1 MSGDSP
7 AITIR
12 PMARADL
19 RRVAEIANS
28 LPTAPHWP
36 EAAYAHAIDPRA
48 ILRRIAL
55 VAENPDGAVVAFAI
69 ASVIVPQAE
78 LETIAVAAEA
88 QRQGIARLLLT
99 RLFAAL
105 KTFSVTE
112 VTLEV
117 RASNRSALA
126 FYRSSGFS
134 QTGLRPLYYADP
146 QEDALIMGRR
156 LTAP

>member
-12 PMARADL
+12 PMAPADL

-55 VAENPDGAVVAFAI
+55 VAENPDGVVAFAI
-69 ASVIVPQAE
+69 ASVIAPQAE
-78 LETIAVAAEA
+78 LETIAVAAEV
-88 QRQGIARLLLT
+88 QRQGIACLLLT

-126 FYRSSGFS
+126 FYGSSGFS

-146 QEDALIMGRR
+146 QEDALILGRR